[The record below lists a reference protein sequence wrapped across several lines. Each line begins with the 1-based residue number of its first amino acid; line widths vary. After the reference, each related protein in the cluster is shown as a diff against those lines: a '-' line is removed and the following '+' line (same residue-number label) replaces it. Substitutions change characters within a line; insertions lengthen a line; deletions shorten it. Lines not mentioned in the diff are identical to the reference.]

1 MIEISRNSIFLQD
14 AEGRATPFSIDDVRD
29 RVLRALPSELP
40 EAEAIAR
47 DTAYA
52 VDFSLRKGRVSARE
66 PLYVKAAAVDSMIL
80 NILSSIGC
88 GFAAEE
94 YRKNSCIASFAE
106 EASETRIACF
116 LEETLGLSGD
126 RLAQTARKVANTLR
140 SIGGDESNQALTL
153 ELAKHFLRVSDAVSS
168 LSASMPIM
176 HPRDFR
182 RIPAEECLPRISEQA
197 RRLMRIRALR
207 MHSVDLRIFP
217 ALRLDVRLFPIQ
229 KEKGYAPPLT
239 ELTLGADFA
248 EIANAIDEL
257 CLVADSICRF
267 RGRED
272 ATPLKTILHFADAT
286 LFVRE
291 FMACPTEGA
300 TEDCIRTLA
309 DFLCGMMTRQP
320 VKITCG

>member
-14 AEGRATPFSIDDVRD
+14 AEGRATPFSVDDVRD
-29 RVLRALPSELP
+29 RVLRALPRELP
-40 EAEAIAR
+40 EAETIAR

-52 VDFSLRKGRVSARE
+52 VDFSLRKGSSSARG
-66 PLYVKAAAVDSMIL
+66 PLYVKASAVDSMVL

-88 GFAAEE
+88 DSAAAE
-94 YRKNSCIASFAE
+94 YRRSSCAASFAE
-106 EASETRIACF
+106 EASETRVSCF
-116 LEETLGLSGD
+116 LEESLGLSGD

-140 SIGGDESNQALTL
+140 SIGADESSPELML
-153 ELAKHFLRVSDAVSS
+153 ELAKHFLRVSNAVSS
-168 LSASMPIM
+168 LGASMPIV
-176 HPRDFR
+176 HPQDSR
-182 RIPAEECLPRISEQA
+182 RISAEECLPRISEQA
-197 RRLMRIRALR
+197 SRLMRIRALR

-248 EIANAIDEL
+248 ELADAIDEL
-257 CLVADSICRF
+257 CLAADSVCRL

-272 ATPLKTILHFADAT
+272 ATPLKTMLHFADAT

-291 FMACPTEGA
+291 FMACPTDGA
-300 TEDCIRTLA
+300 AEDCIRTLA